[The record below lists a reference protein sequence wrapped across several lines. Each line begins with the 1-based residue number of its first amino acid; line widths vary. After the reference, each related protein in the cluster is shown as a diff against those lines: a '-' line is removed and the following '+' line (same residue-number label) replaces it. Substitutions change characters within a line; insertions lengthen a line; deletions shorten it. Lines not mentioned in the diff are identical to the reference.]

1 MPDITR
7 PFVSDDDPDRPI
19 RCQDALQAAF
29 RDLVNAATS
38 VGWSE
43 REVVLAIAD
52 LADNH
57 LLSVE
62 ANRNTEALI
71 ALLKRMT

>member
-1 MPDITR
+1 MADITR

-19 RCQDALQAAF
+19 RCQDALQVAF

-43 REVVLAIAD
+43 REVVLAIAE
-52 LADNH
+52 LADNQ
-57 LLSVE
+57 LLALD
-62 ANRNTEALI
+62 ANDNTDALV
-71 ALLKRMT
+71 AFLKRMT